1 MRTLRRGAAIVL
13 LLAACRPET
22 PGRDCTSSADCFR
35 EEVCASGTCIARAD
49 EAPVGGAGAGGGTA
63 GTVPD
68 AALPDAVGAD
78 AVTADA
84 SATDANA
91 PDASPVDGA
100 AAVSDVAWDAAASD
114 VGP

>member
-49 EAPVGGAGAGGGTA
+49 EAPVGGGEAGGGTA
-63 GTVPD
+63 GTAPDAVVPD
-68 AALPDAVGAD
+68 AVVSDAM
-78 AVTADA
+78 TADA
-84 SATDANA
+84 SVTDATATDAN
-91 PDASPVDGA
+91 PVDGA